1 MRQRTWVGVA
11 VSAALAIGLGA
22 CGSSSTTSGGANGE
36 ENKSAD
42 QVFTDALDALNG
54 VAVVHLVQSSTD
66 SSGVTKI
73 DGTITGDAG
82 RATATDPSGT
92 ATVIV
97 VTGGAAYVSQGGSA
111 FQQLTGDLVTQVS
124 SITIHQTVS
133 CGRTEH
139 GGLTKGSVSTVNGKR
154 VVAIVDDGKAP
165 GASPGTVFVALDGPP
180 LPVRIQQTGP
190 ITAGGSLACGR
201 TSGSTVTAQMIDLDY
216 PSGSVTI
223 TPPAVSSGASS
234 SSTDTGA
241 SSSSST

>member
-1 MRQRTWVGVA
+1 MTQPTWVGVA

-22 CGSSSTTSGGANGE
+22 CGSSSTTSSSGE

-42 QVFTDALDALNG
+42 QIFSDALDALNG
-54 VAVVHLVQSSTD
+54 VAVVHLAQSSTD
-66 SSGVTKI
+66 TSGVTKI

-97 VTGGAAYVSQGGSA
+97 VTGGSVYVSQGSSG
-111 FQQLTGDLVTQVS
+111 FQQITGDLATQVS

-154 VVAIVDDGKAP
+154 VIAIVDDGKAP
-165 GASPGTVFVALDGPP
+165 GASPESVFVALDGPP
-180 LPVRIQQTGP
+180 LPVRIAQTGP
-190 ITAGGSLACGR
+190 TTAGGSLACGR
-201 TSGSTVTAQMIDLDY
+201 ASGSTVTSQTIDIDY

-223 TPPAVSSGASS
+223 TPPAVVG
-234 SSTDTGA
+234 GA
-241 SSSSST
+241 SSSSSST